1 MSPFGAMKPRPLRI
15 WLKKAIG
22 FALLLIGSTSG
33 DALTFWKVDE
43 LRDEGEAC
51 LSGRGEGLPISLE
64 REVDA
69 FGQFVPD
76 FVDLAAGEMIRS
88 VPDGVDN
95 PAIGLGAMNVETLAA
110 RESVPEFGL
119 AGEGEGDGL
128 AAPFAPAG
136 HVAGDLLGAPPL
148 VGFRDFC
155 CGGGDFELAEVDHW
169 HASFEGVGMPGG
181 KESEFGGDPEIPAG
195 SANLARRSIGR
206 RRSGDR
212 QSRDPAPA
220 PDRPSSLLR

>member
-1 MSPFGAMKPRPLRI
+1 MNWATKVKRVCPVAVKP
-15 WLKKAIG
+15 
-22 FALLLIGSTSG
+22 
-33 DALTFWKVDE
+33 V
-43 LRDEGEAC
+43 
-51 LSGRGEGLPISLE
+51 SLE

-69 FGQFVPD
+69 FGQLVPD

-88 VPDGVDN
+88 VPDRVDS
-95 PAIGLGAMNVETLAA
+95 PVVGLGAMKVEALAA

-128 AAPFAPAG
+128 AAPLVPAG

-155 CGGGDFELAEVDHW
+155 GGGDFELAEVDHGY
-169 HASFEGVGMPGG
+169 ASFMGMRPSKAVGMPGG
-181 KESEFGGDPEIPAG
+181 EESEFGGDPEIPAG
-195 SANLARRSIGR
+195 SVNLAGRSIGR
-206 RRSGDR
+206 RRSGGR

-220 PDRPSSLLR
+220 PDRPSSLPR